1 MALRQPEK
9 PPANYWA
16 TIVSLG
22 SLLIAAAALISGT
35 SKADRADAQ
44 QNERRIC
51 RLEVRANTGE
61 CGR

>member
-1 MALRQPEK
+1 MAIRPEK

-16 TIVSLG
+16 TIISIG
-22 SLLIAAAALISGT
+22 SLIVAAASLLSAT
-35 SKADRADAQ
+35 TKADRVEAQ
-44 QNERRIC
+44 QSERRIC